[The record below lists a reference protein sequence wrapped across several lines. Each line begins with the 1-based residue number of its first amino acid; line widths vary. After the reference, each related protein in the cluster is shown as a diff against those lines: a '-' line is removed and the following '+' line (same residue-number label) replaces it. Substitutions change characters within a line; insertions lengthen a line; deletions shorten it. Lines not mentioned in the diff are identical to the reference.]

1 MFKNK
6 KRKEKRKAKTKFF
19 THPMVVWEDLTYPK
33 VACLGAIVNSLR
45 DVLVA
50 IRRRPRREATVTDIK
65 EDVGKGKREEGRGDF
80 N

>member
-1 MFKNK
+1 
-6 KRKEKRKAKTKFF
+6 
-19 THPMVVWEDLTYPK
+19 MVAWEDFTYPK

-50 IRRRPRREATVTDIK
+50 IRRRPRREATVTDRK
-65 EDVGKGKREEGRGDF
+65 EDVGREEEGAL